1 MKPTLMLIGLGGLG
15 SALLDHVARMGCLG
29 RIVAAGRNAT
39 RGQARCNLARV
50 AALAM
55 GFSPQLEFL
64 PLDLDQ
70 VEATAAAVDKIKPD
84 IIFNAASLQAW
95 WLHGLLP
102 AEARE
107 PLERARFGMWLPVHL
122 ALCMK
127 LMRALRQADY
137 RGVTLNAPFPD
148 VVNNIL
154 GRLGLAPTAGVGN
167 LEELVPKV
175 QILAARRLRVPPESV
190 RVTLVAH
197 HALEP
202 YAFKDRMGN
211 GPPFF
216 LRISAGNHDVRDG
229 LNLYELLFGA
239 YSLPSGPVRNLL
251 TAACSARLIAALCQE
266 NEVRLHVPGPHG
278 LPGGYPVRVRRGKIQ
293 TEAIDGL
300 PLEQAI
306 SINEQSHPFDGI
318 EKIEPDGTAV
328 FCAMDAEALREAL
341 GYDCPRLAPQEAG
354 ERATELMKRFREYAG
369 RFGVDPDR
377 YAAAGIY

>member
-15 SALLDHVARMGCLG
+15 SALLDHVARLGCVG
-29 RIVAAGRNAT
+29 RIVAAGRNPT

-50 AALAM
+50 SALAM
-55 GFSPQLEFL
+55 GFSPDIEFL

-70 VEATAAAVDKIKPD
+70 IEATAAAVDAVKPD
-84 IIFNAASLQAW
+84 IIFNAASLQTW
-95 WLHGLLP
+95 WLHELLP

-122 ALCMK
+122 TLAMK
-127 LMRALRQADY
+127 LMQALRQAGY
-137 RGVTLNAPFPD
+137 RGVTITAPFPD

-154 GRLGLAPTAGVGN
+154 KRLGLAPTAGVGN
-167 LEELVPKV
+167 LEEIVPKI
-175 QILAARRLRVPPESV
+175 QILAARRLNVATESV

-202 YAFKDRMGN
+202 YAFKDRMGK

-216 LRISAGNHDVRDG
+216 LRISAGKHDVQDG

-266 NEVRLHVPGPHG
+266 EEVRLHVPGPHG
-278 LPGGYPVRVRRGKIQ
+278 LPGGYPVRVRRGEIL
-293 TEAIDGL
+293 TEEIDGL

-318 EKIEPDGTAV
+318 ERIESDGTAV
-328 FCAMDAEALREAL
+328 FCSMDVEALREAL
-341 GYDCPRLAPQEAG
+341 GYDCPSLAPQEAG
-354 ERATELMKRFREYAG
+354 ERAGELMRRFREYAG
-369 RFGVDPDR
+369 RFGVDTRR
-377 YAAAGIY
+377 YSAAAMF